1 MTPQSANKM
10 SNHYFIIYK
19 PFGML
24 SQFTQ
29 EQEGQRV
36 LSELYDFPKTVYPV
50 GRLDQDS
57 EGLLILT
64 DDKTLTE
71 RLLNPKYAHER
82 EYFAQVEG
90 TVGEEAVAKLA
101 AGVSININGKTH
113 LTLPAKAKIL
123 DENPLLPVRTPPIRE
138 RANIPTSWL
147 SLALTE
153 GKNRQV
159 RRMTA
164 AVGLPT
170 LRLVRVRIGNIYLKN
185 MQIGAV
191 EKVDKKL
198 IYSKLGFK
206 IK

>member
-1 MTPQSANKM
+1 MN
-10 SNHYFIIYK
+10 YFIIYK
-19 PFGML
+19 PFGVL

-29 EQEGQRV
+29 AQAGQRV
-36 LSELYDFPKTVYPV
+36 LGELYDFPKTVYPV

-90 TVGEEAVAKLA
+90 EIGEEAVAKLCT
-101 AGVSININGKTH
+101 GVTININGKAH
-113 LTLPAKAKIL
+113 FTLPAKAKIIAETP
-123 DENPLLPVRTPPIRE
+123 DFPDRNPPIRS
-138 RANIPTSWL
+138 RTNVPTSWL

-164 AVGLPT
+164 AVGCPT
-170 LRLVRVRIGNIYLKN
+170 LRLVRVRIGGLYLEN
-185 MQIGAV
+185 MQIGEV
-191 EKVDKKL
+191 VKLDKTL
-198 IYSKLGFK
+198 IYKALG
-206 IK
+206 IKTK

>member
-1 MTPQSANKM
+1 MN
-10 SNHYFIIYK
+10 YFIIYK

-29 EQEGQRV
+29 EQVGQRV
-36 LSELYDFPKTVYPV
+36 LGELYDFPKTVYPV

-90 TVGEEAVAKLA
+90 EVGEEAVAKLCT
-101 AGVSININGKTH
+101 GVTLNINGKPH
-113 LTLPAKAKIL
+113 FTLPAKAKIIA
-123 DENPLLPVRTPPIRE
+123 DEPDFPARNPPIRS
-138 RANIPTSWL
+138 RANSPTSWL

-170 LRLVRVRIGNIYLKN
+170 LRLVRVRIGGLHLSN
-185 MQIGAV
+185 MQIGDV
-191 EKVDKKL
+191 IKLDKTL
-198 IYSKLGFK
+198 IYSSLGVKLK
-206 IK
+206 